1 MDFER
6 VTGIYWFNQNLFT
19 MCIELNQRVENK
31 RNCAR
36 KRTSILVSNPSFLNL
51 ISLQLNHKFFGLKT
65 STKIWEIYKFWNCL
79 FYTMLFLHNIK
90 FDLER
95 KYMQKNEPKAI
106 VFWLFFLILSLRIK
120 ILQSLMK
127 ANFYRVQF
135 RNVESSQ

>member
-1 MDFER
+1 MK
-6 VTGIYWFNQNLFT
+6 
-19 MCIELNQRVENK
+19 ELQAYIDLIKISILCVLKIKGLKINEIVPEK
-31 RNCAR
+31 ES
-36 KRTSILVSNPSFLNL
+36 SILVSNPSFLNL